1 MLVVMVGEAYVATVA
16 TRHPSAGFTFEHG
29 GISPSVLEEDNLL
42 ALHEG
47 IAHGV
52 VQEGREGAIHTF
64 SALLVLDVYN
74 FDVG

>member
-47 IAHGV
+47 IALIIQCFSSKKAK
-52 VQEGREGAIHTF
+52 VQP
-64 SALLVLDVYN
+64 
-74 FDVG
+74 